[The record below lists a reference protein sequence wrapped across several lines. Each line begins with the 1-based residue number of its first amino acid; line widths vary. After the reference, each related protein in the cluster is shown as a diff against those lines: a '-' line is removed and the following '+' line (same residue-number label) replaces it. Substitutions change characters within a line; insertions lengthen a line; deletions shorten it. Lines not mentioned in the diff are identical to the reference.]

1 MLRTVQPV
9 LFVTRSISDYIQQMD
24 RHLFQNLLQQ
34 NLISEKEYRKVREQQ
49 TWFSLFWE
57 LRSLLYL
64 GIVLFTGAI
73 GVLIYKHIDT
83 IGHDIL
89 VICIAAVCAACF
101 AYCLKQAKGYS
112 PGKVASPNFLFDY
125 ILLLGCLLLL
135 VFVGYIQAQYNVFG
149 HRWGLAAFIP
159 MLFLFIA
166 AYYFDHLGVLSL
178 AITNLAAWVG
188 ITATPT
194 RILQENDFNSESTI
208 YPALILGAAL
218 IAVAFLSVLKRIK
231 AHFSFTYQNFGAHIL
246 FIALLAALF
255 HFNALFLLW
264 FLVLLVFSFFAF
276 RYAVKERSFYFLVI
290 TALYGW
296 IALSYVII
304 ELLTRSDAD
313 IGSFYAIVLYFILSG
328 IGFIRLLIRYNKI
341 LKQHADI

>member
-1 MLRTVQPV
+1 
-9 LFVTRSISDYIQQMD
+9 MD

-34 NLISEKEYRKVREQQ
+34 ELISEKDYSNIREQGVS
-49 TWFSLFWE
+49 FPLFWE

-64 GIVLFTGAI
+64 GIVLFTAAI
-73 GVLIYKHIDT
+73 GVLVYKHIDT

-89 VICIAAVCAACF
+89 VVTIASLGTACF
-101 AYCLKQAKGYS
+101 AYCLKHTKGYS
-112 PGKVASPNFLFDY
+112 PEKRAAPNFLFDY

-159 MLFLFIA
+159 MLLLFIA

-194 RILQENDFNSESTI
+194 RILQENDFNSEATI
-208 YPALILGAAL
+208 YAALTLGAAL
-218 IAVAFLSVLKRIK
+218 ISGAFLSAVKKLK
-231 AHFSFTYQNFGAHIL
+231 AHFSFTYQNFGAHIF

-255 HFNALFLLW
+255 HFNTLFLFW
-264 FLVLLVFSFFAF
+264 FVALAGFSFFAF
-276 RYAVKERSFYFLVI
+276 RYAIKKRSFYFLVI

-296 IALSYVII
+296 IGLSYVII
-304 ELLTRSDAD
+304 ELLTRSNAD
-313 IGSFYAIVLYFILSG
+313 MGSFYALVLYFILSG
-328 IGFIRLLIRYNKI
+328 IGFIRLLIHYNKI
-341 LKQHADI
+341 LKRNADL